1 MLMKKLFTLLFVAVA
16 VIAARAK
23 DYNVPLTIIVNGTA
37 ADQTGVISVVE
48 NDGLVDLTVK
58 NFMLQ
63 SSDGPMGVGDVVVK
77 GIKPIQD
84 GNATLLLTNQTITI
98 TAGDDPSVPFW
109 MGPSIGEIPVE
120 LRGKIEGD
128 RLRCYLDIDLGATLQ
143 QVIQVAIGDGYQI
156 ANPSFENWHTST
168 GTYVEPNAWHSFESA
183 SGSLAALAGHH
194 IEKSADAH
202 SGEASARIYATSIFG
217 IIANGTMTTGRM
229 NAGAISAT
237 DKTNHAYLDM
247 SITDVDGNGDPFYT
261 AMCSKPDSIA
271 AWVKFKQGTPN
282 AAHPYATISAAITDG
297 TRYQDP
303 EDKEYNNVVGKAKNN
318 TIATTD
324 GQWVRVV
331 APFVYNDN
339 AVEPKAVL
347 VTISTNADAGQ
358 GSNNDEVLVDDIA
371 FIYNAKVTGL
381 KIKGQDVPQFDAKT
395 TSYEMELNETI
406 TAADIEAAVDGKTA
420 HVVKEV
426 TTEDG
431 GYLCRVTAINADM
444 SVMSSYT
451 VKVKS
456 NAAGI
461 HTLLTQ
467 ACGPLIATYF
477 TLDGRQVTTL
487 VPGTIYICRQAD
499 GTTAKIRR

>member
-1 MLMKKLFTLLFVAVA
+1 MKKLFTLFLVAVA
-16 VIAARAK
+16 AVTTWAT
-23 DYNVPLTIIVNGTA
+23 DYNVPVTVTVNGVTSE
-37 ADQTGVISVVE
+37 QMGVFTVNEHDGMYDIS
-48 NDGLVDLTVK
+48 LK

-63 SSDGPMGVGDVVVK
+63 SEDGPMGVGNVELKD
-77 GIKPIQD
+77 IKPYQD
-84 GNATLLLTNQTITI
+84 GDATLLVVNDLVTI

-109 MGPSIGEIPVE
+109 MSTILPPVNIDM
-120 LRGKIEGD
+120 RGKIDGD
-128 RLRCYLDIDLGATLQ
+128 QLRCYIDIDLTAQLG

-156 ANPSFENWHTST
+156 ANQGFEAWHTST
-168 GTYVEPNAWHSFESA
+168 ETYMEPNAWHSFESA
-183 SGSLAALAGHH
+183 TGDLAPFAGHH

-202 SGEASARIYATSIFG
+202 SGEASARLFATSIFG

-229 NAGAISAT
+229 NAGAMIAT
-237 DKTNHAYLDM
+237 DPANHAYIDM
-247 SITDVDGNGDPFYT
+247 SLTDVDGNGNPFYT
-261 AMCSKPDSIA
+261 PICTVPDSIA

-303 EDKEYNNVVGKAKNN
+303 EDKEYTNVVGKAKNN

-358 GSNNDEVLVDDIA
+358 GSGDDEVLVDDIA

-461 HTLLTQ
+461 HTLMTDASQ
-467 ACGPLIATYF
+467 PAAYF
-477 TLDGRQVTTL
+477 TLDGRLVKTL
-487 VPGTIYICRQAD
+487 APGNIYICRQAD
-499 GTTAKIRR
+499 GTTTKIRR

>member
-1 MLMKKLFTLLFVAVA
+1 MKKLFTLLFVAVA

-23 DYNVPLTIIVNGTA
+23 DYYVPITIIVNGTA

-63 SSDGPMGVGDVVVK
+63 SSDGPMGVGNVVVK

-98 TAGDDPSVPFW
+98 TAGDDSSVPFW

-128 RLRCYLDIDLGATLQ
+128 RLRCYLDIDLRATLQ

-156 ANPSFENWHTST
+156 ANSSFENWHTST
-168 GTYVEPNAWHSFESA
+168 GEYVEPNAWHSFMSA
-183 SGSLAALAGHH
+183 SGDFALLLSNQ
-194 IEKSADAH
+194 IEKSSDAH
-202 SGEASARIYATSIFG
+202 SGSASARIFSKDMFIT
-217 IIANGTMTTGRM
+217 IANGTMTTGRM
-229 NAGAISAT
+229 NADAMSAT
-237 DKTNHAYLDM
+237 DTKNHAYLDM
-247 SITDVDGNGDPFYT
+247 SMTDVDGHGDPYYT
-261 AMCSKPDSIA
+261 TMCSKPDSIA

-303 EDKEYNNVVGKAKNN
+303 EDKEYTNVVGKAKNN

-339 AVEPKAVL
+339 AEEPKAVL

-358 GSNNDEVLVDDIA
+358 GSGDDEVLVDDIA

-461 HTLLTQ
+461 HTLKTDASQ
-467 ACGPLIATYF
+467 PAAYF

-499 GTTAKIRR
+499 GTTTKIRR

>member
-1 MLMKKLFTLLFVAVA
+1 MRKLFTLLFVAVA
-16 VIAARAK
+16 AIAARAT
-23 DYNVPLTIIVNGTA
+23 DYNVPVTVTVNGA
-37 ADQTGVISVVE
+37 SSEQTGVFTINENNGLYDIS
-48 NDGLVDLTVK
+48 LK

-63 SSDGPMGVGDVVVK
+63 SPDGPMGVGNVELN
-77 GIKPIQD
+77 GIKPYQD
-84 GNATLLLTNQTITI
+84 GSTTLLLSTGNVKITK
-98 TAGDDPSVPFW
+98 GDDPNVSIWMATMLPEVP
-109 MGPSIGEIPVE
+109 VN

-128 RLRCYLDIDLGATLQ
+128 RLRCYIDIDLTATLGQ
-143 QVIQVAIGDGYQI
+143 LIQVAIGNGYQI
-156 ANPSFENWHTST
+156 ANQGFEAWHTST
-168 GTYVEPNAWHSFESA
+168 ETYMEPNAWHSFESA
-183 SGSLAALAGHH
+183 TGDLAPFAGHH

-202 SGEASARIYATSIFG
+202 SGEASARLFATSIFG

-229 NAGAISAT
+229 NAGAMIAT
-237 DKTNHAYLDM
+237 DPANHAYIDM
-247 SITDVDGNGDPFYT
+247 SLTDVDGNGNPFYT
-261 AMCSKPDSIA
+261 PICTVPDSIA

-303 EDKEYNNVVGKAKNN
+303 EDKEYTNVVGKAKNN

-358 GSNNDEVLVDDIA
+358 GSGDDEVLVDDIA

-444 SVMSSYT
+444 SVISSYT

-461 HTLLTQ
+461 SNVKTDGNVP
-467 ACGPLIATYF
+467 AAYF
-477 TLDGRQVTTL
+477 TLDGRLVKTL
-487 VPGTIYICRQAD
+487 APGNIYICRQAD
-499 GTTAKIRR
+499 GTTTKIRR

>member
-1 MLMKKLFTLLFVAVA
+1 MKKLFTLLFVAVA
-16 VIAARAK
+16 AIAARAK

-63 SSDGPMGVGDVVVK
+63 SPDGPMGVGNVELN
-77 GIKPIQD
+77 GIKPYQD
-84 GNATLLLTNQTITI
+84 GSTTLLLSTGNVKITK
-98 TAGDDPSVPFW
+98 GDDPNVSIWMATMLPEVP
-109 MGPSIGEIPVE
+109 VN

-128 RLRCYLDIDLGATLQ
+128 RLRCYIDIDLTATLGQ
-143 QVIQVAIGDGYQI
+143 LIQVAIGDGYQI
-156 ANPSFENWHTST
+156 ANQGFESWHTST
-168 GTYVEPNAWHSFESA
+168 ETYMEPNAWHSFESA
-183 SGSLAALAGHH
+183 TGDLAPFAGHH

-202 SGEASARIYATSIFG
+202 SGEASARLFATSIFG

-229 NAGAISAT
+229 NAGAMIAT
-237 DKTNHAYLDM
+237 DPANHAYIDM
-247 SITDVDGNGDPFYT
+247 SLTDVDGNGNPFYT
-261 AMCSKPDSIA
+261 PICTVPDSIA

-282 AAHPYATISAAITDG
+282 ADHPYATISAAITDG

-303 EDKEYNNVVGKAKNN
+303 EDKEYTNVVGKAKNN
-318 TIATTD
+318 TIATTAD
-324 GQWVRVV
+324 QWVRVT

-358 GSNNDEVLVDDIA
+358 GSGDDEVLVDDIA

-444 SVMSSYT
+444 SVISSYT

-461 HTLLTQ
+461 HTLKTDASQ
-467 ACGPLIATYF
+467 SAAYF
-477 TLDGRQVTTL
+477 TLDGRLVKTL
-487 VPGTIYICRQAD
+487 APGNIYICRQAD
-499 GTTAKIRR
+499 GTTTKIRR